1 MELELDAGC
10 AKFGEELLT
19 LYERAL
25 RQDHP
30 TVAEHLLC
38 ALEALVQ
45 SEPWCRATLDRAY
58 LMIGSRGSGAR
69 NSA

>member
-10 AKFGEELLT
+10 AKFGEEMLT

-25 RQDHP
+25 RQGHP

-38 ALEALVQ
+38 ALEELVRT
-45 SEPWCRATLDRAY
+45 EPWCRATLDRAY
-58 LMIGSRGSGAR
+58 LMIGCRDSTAR